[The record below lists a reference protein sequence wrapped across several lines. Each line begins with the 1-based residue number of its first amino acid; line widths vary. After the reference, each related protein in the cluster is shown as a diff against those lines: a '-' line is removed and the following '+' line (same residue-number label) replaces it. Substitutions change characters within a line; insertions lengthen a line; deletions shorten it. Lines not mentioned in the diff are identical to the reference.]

1 MWQKLDL
8 KKAKKTPSQKSRQS
22 DRKGTRLA
30 LKRSKW
36 QLHRKRYVR
45 DERQEDLIMMFTNRA
60 DAGKQLAERLAKIF
74 AAASVKSSDLVV
86 VGLPRGGVPVA
97 LEVAKRFRCPLD
109 IIVSKKLPYPGLPEF
124 AIGAVSSKGVIAV
137 SPDVPDD
144 PDWKSYIRDHSKYL
158 LHHTRT
164 LEEKYYQLS
173 GSSPC
178 SLENK
183 TVVIVDD
190 GIATGMTAMAAAETA
205 RQRGASKT
213 IIAAP
218 VISKD
223 SYADLSNY
231 CDDIVAVFIP
241 DQFRA
246 VGTFYAD
253 FRQCTDK
260 EVESAL
266 RSANR
271 VRTLDGPATNYNSRE
286 QFSSESK
293 SA

>member
-1 MWQKLDL
+1 MRF
-8 KKAKKTPSQKSRQS
+8 A
-22 DRKGTRLA
+22 
-30 LKRSKW
+30 
-36 QLHRKRYVR
+36 
-45 DERQEDLIMMFTNRA
+45 NRA
-60 DAGKQLAERLAKIF
+60 DAGKQLAEQLSKIF
-74 AAASVKSSDLVV
+74 AAESIDGSDLVV

-144 PDWKSYIRDHSKYL
+144 QNWKAYIDEQSKHL
-158 LHHTRT
+158 LQRTRA
-164 LEEKYYQLS
+164 LEQEYYNLS
-173 GSSPC
+173 GCSPC
-178 SLENK
+178 EFENK

-190 GIATGMTAMAAAETA
+190 GIATGMTAVAAVETA
-205 RQRGASKT
+205 RQQGAGKT

-218 VISKD
+218 VMSKD
-223 SYADLSNY
+223 SFSELSNY
-231 CDDIVAVFIP
+231 CDKIVAVYVP

-246 VGTFYAD
+246 VGVFYAD
-253 FRQCTDK
+253 FNQCTNE
-260 EVESAL
+260 EVVSAL

-271 VRTLDGPATNYNSRE
+271 VRILEEPAANHTNNA
-286 QFSSESK
+286 QIKPESK